1 MRVLRTLLF
10 LHADGIRKERMR
22 ASTSIRKKAKQ
33 VISGHVYGLL
43 VKVCDGLLE
52 DAERSK
58 EFRGFTGNTQTSYS
72 CGLYVDGNLSYY
84 VSQDMWTK
92 WPVRKKIPK
101 GVTVYLKHPYEGRP
115 RSVTGRVDVDGLYGK
130 DSSFQFLKSFK
141 EAPEK
146 GFAIVMTTGTE
157 YSVYIE
163 TVHDL
168 NVLTDTWQNAR
179 HILLSNMK
187 PIP

>member
-1 MRVLRTLLF
+1 MK
-10 LHADGIRKERMR
+10 ASEIRKR
-22 ASTSIRKKAKQ
+22 ARN
-33 VISGHVYGLL
+33 VISGHVYDML

-52 DAERSK
+52 DAERAK

-72 CGLYVDGNLSYY
+72 CGLYVDGILTYY

-92 WPVRKKIPK
+92 EPVRKKIPK
-101 GVTVYLKHPYEGRP
+101 GVTVYLKHPYEGSP

-130 DSSFQFLKSFK
+130 YSSFQFLKSFK
-141 EAPEK
+141 DAPK
-146 GFAIVMTTGTE
+146 NGFAIVMTTGTE

-163 TVHDL
+163 TVHRL
-168 NVLTDTWQNAR
+168 NVLTDTWQNSR
-179 HILLSNMK
+179 SILLNNMK

>member
-10 LHADGIRKERMR
+10 LHADGIRKDRMR
-22 ASTSIRKKAKQ
+22 ASEIRKRARNI
-33 VISGHVYGLL
+33 ISGHVYDML
-43 VKVCDGLLE
+43 VKVCDCLLE
-52 DAERSK
+52 DAEMSK

-72 CGLYVDGNLSYY
+72 CGLYVDGKLSYY

-92 WPVRKKIPK
+92 KPVRKKIPK
-101 GVTVYLKHPYEGRP
+101 GVTVYLKHPYEGDS

-130 DSSFQFLKSFK
+130 DSAFQFLKSFK
-141 EAPEK
+141 DAPNN

-163 TVHDL
+163 TVHHL
-168 NVLTDTWQNAR
+168 NVLTDTRQNAS
-179 HILLSNMK
+179 HILLNNMK